1 MQLQEEL
8 GYGVL
13 NLDEIKKERERCVVE
28 VKTFIFTVQETLVE
42 VYNLQNLV
50 RSRVNNEQL
59 QNFVTSLIL
68 SGPVYLL
75 MYNLISLSEYD
86 QVQKLSIII

>member
-1 MQLQEEL
+1 M
-8 GYGVL
+8 L

-28 VKTFIFTVQETLVE
+28 LKTFICTIQETLIE

-59 QNFVTSLIL
+59 QNFVTSLVL

-75 MYNLISLSEYD
+75 MYNLIILSEYD